1 MLAQNCD
8 GTSEP
13 MKTKR
18 SPQFRLTRPLRMLE
32 LARRN
37 AYRWKLAAAFGID
50 DLAGKVPIV
59 QME

>member
-1 MLAQNCD
+1 
-8 GTSEP
+8 